1 MGEVYAVKPLG
12 VLAMIDEGEL
22 DWKVVC
28 IRADDPKAK
37 EVDDVGDVEKVFPVR
52 KDVLETREG
61 CACMEGWGSKHRH
74 MLKCGSLDVSLSPR
88 CLLMSP

>member
-1 MGEVYAVKPLG
+1 MDLVDISSQTAKMGEVYPVKPLG

-37 EVDDVGDVEKVFPVR
+37 EVDDVDDVEKVFPVSHSFWGVCIER
-52 KDVLETREG
+52 GGRGNRLYVL
-61 CACMEGWGSKHRH
+61 
-74 MLKCGSLDVSLSPR
+74 V
-88 CLLMSP
+88 

>member
-1 MGEVYAVKPLG
+1 MGEVYPVKALG

-37 EVDDVGDVEKVFPVR
+37 EVDDVGDVERVFPVR
-52 KDVLETREG
+52 DGVPRTREG
-61 CACMEGWGSKHRH
+61 CACMKGRGIHVRIR
-74 MLKCGSLDVSLSPR
+74 VY
-88 CLLMSP
+88 